1 LSRAHTIIQKAAAD
15 GVILTLSPAGTI
27 KATGDQE
34 ALNRWLPAL
43 REHKPALLAALAPA
57 TEEADRHG
65 CGREGTESGMQTSVV
80 TSATVNPRK
89 RSDGVVIT
97 DIHMRFW
104 SMVIFLVKVAIAA
117 IPAIIIL
124 SCIFFV
130 LLALFGGT
138 FKILGGFLR

>member
-15 GVILTLSPAGTI
+15 GVSLTLSPAGTI
-27 KATGDQE
+27 KAAGDQK
-34 ALNRWLPAL
+34 AVNRWLPAL

-65 CGREGTESGMQTSVV
+65 CGREGTESGMQTSVA

-97 DIHMRFW
+97 DIHMPFW
-104 SMVIFLVKVAIAA
+104 SMVIFLVKAAIAA
-117 IPAIIIL
+117 IPAIIIVFVV
-124 SCIFFV
+124 FFV
-130 LLALFGGT
+130 FLALFGGLG
-138 FKILGGFLR
+138 ILGGVRR